1 MLETTVYL
9 IRHSEKIDLKLINN
23 TYNDEYYQNRRE
35 KIILSIKG
43 EEKAKILSQSEEFK
57 NIDSIYS
64 SNYVRTIQTAKYMA
78 ETQKKIINIDKRF
91 NERNMGIIKEG
102 KNIAIDQYF
111 DDNLKNEEGESKK
124 EVQNRMYEG
133 FMDVVYKNKGKR
145 VVIFSHG
152 AAITFLLMKW
162 CKLEYIKENKHKC
175 LSFKNKIVVDKV
187 FNQPEVFK
195 ISLDENNEIINIEN
209 IEINSK

>member
-1 MLETTVYL
+1 
-9 IRHSEKIDLKLINN
+9 
-23 TYNDEYYQNRRE
+23 
-35 KIILSIKG
+35 
-43 EEKAKILSQSEEFK
+43 
-57 NIDSIYS
+57 
-64 SNYVRTIQTAKYMA
+64 
-78 ETQKKIINIDKRF
+78 
-91 NERNMGIIKEG
+91 
-102 KNIAIDQYF
+102 
-111 DDNLKNEEGESKK
+111 
-124 EVQNRMYEG
+124 MYEG

-187 FNQPEVFK
+187 FNQPEIFK

>member
-1 MLETTVYL
+1 MMETIVYL
-9 IRHSEKIDLKLINN
+9 IRHSEKIDLNLINN

-43 EEKAKILSQSEEFK
+43 EEKAKILSQSDEFK

-102 KNIAIDQYF
+102 KNIVIDQYF

-133 FMDVVYKNKGKR
+133 FMEVVYKNKGKR

-195 ISLDENNEIINIEN
+195 ITLDENDNILNIEN
-209 IEINSK
+209 VEING

>member
-1 MLETTVYL
+1 METIVYL
-9 IRHSEKIDLKLINN
+9 IRHSEKIDLNLINN

-91 NERNMGIIKEG
+91 NERNIGIIKEG
-102 KNIAIDQYF
+102 KNIVIDQYF

-133 FMDVVYKNKGKR
+133 FTDVVYKNKGKR

-209 IEINSK
+209 VEINSK

>member
-1 MLETTVYL
+1 
-9 IRHSEKIDLKLINN
+9 
-23 TYNDEYYQNRRE
+23 
-35 KIILSIKG
+35 
-43 EEKAKILSQSEEFK
+43 
-57 NIDSIYS
+57 
-64 SNYVRTIQTAKYMA
+64 MA

-102 KNIAIDQYF
+102 KNIVIDQYF
-111 DDNLKNEEGESKK
+111 DNNLKNEEGESKK

-133 FMDVVYKNKGKR
+133 FMDVVHKNKGKR

-175 LSFKNKIVVDKV
+175 LSLKNKIVVDKV
-187 FNQPEVFK
+187 FNQPEIFK
-195 ISLDENNEIINIEN
+195 ITLDENDDILNIEN
-209 IEINSK
+209 VESNK

>member
-1 MLETTVYL
+1 MMETIVYL
-9 IRHSEKIDLKLINN
+9 IRHSEKIDLNLINN

-43 EEKAKILSQSEEFK
+43 EEKAKILSQSDEFK

-102 KNIAIDQYF
+102 KNIVIDQYF
-111 DDNLKNEEGESKK
+111 DDNLKNEEGE
-124 EVQNRMYEG
+124 
-133 FMDVVYKNKGKR
+133 
-145 VVIFSHG
+145 
-152 AAITFLLMKW
+152 
-162 CKLEYIKENKHKC
+162 
-175 LSFKNKIVVDKV
+175 
-187 FNQPEVFK
+187 
-195 ISLDENNEIINIEN
+195 
-209 IEINSK
+209 